1 MDRLGAVPFLDR
13 CERELSA
20 CGLAPGRRDQSHRA
34 RLSPQ
39 ELAVATLVASG
50 MSNPQV
56 AAELIVSVKTIEFHL
71 GNVYAKLGVSPA
83 TSLWPSCPEL
93 ARALPG
99 WSASAAKTREPPR
112 ANPPAWPYGA
122 R

>member
-1 MDRLGAVPFLDR
+1 MGAVPFLDR

-71 GNVYAKLGVSPA
+71 GNVYAKLGVS
-83 TSLWPSCPEL
+83 SRNQL
-93 ARALPG
+93 AAILPG
-99 WSASAAKTREPPR
+99 ARPGAAGMVGVGGKD
-112 ANPPAWPYGA
+112 
-122 R
+122 